1 MKTVLIVEDDPAIVR
16 GLEAALTEVNFKVQV
31 AKDGNKGYQMAKREI
46 IDLIILDLML
56 PGMNGKEVCEKLRA
70 DGITTP
76 ILMLTAK
83 KSEMDKVVGLEIG
96 ADDYVTKPF
105 SVRELLARVKALLR
119 RGNQQVQS
127 LEEITFGDVYVDF
140 KRQEAQKAGKPVS
153 LSAKEFQLLK
163 YFAEREGE
171 VISRAALLD
180 DIWGYEVTPTTRTVD
195 NYILSLRKKIESEPS
210 KPKHLVTVYT
220 AGYKFLR

>member
-1 MKTVLIVEDDPAIVR
+1 MKTVLIIEDDPAIVK
-16 GLEAALTEVNFKVQV
+16 GLEEALKEENFKVQV
-31 AKDGNKGYQMAKREI
+31 ATDGSKGCLMAKREAI
-46 IDLIILDLML
+46 ALIILDLML
-56 PGMNGKEVCEKLRA
+56 PDMNGKEVCQKLRA
-70 DGITTP
+70 DGIETP

-83 KSEMDKVVGLEIG
+83 KTEMDKVVGLEIG

-105 SVRELLARVKALLR
+105 SVRELMARVKALLR
-119 RGNQQVQS
+119 RGARQLQAI
-127 LEEITFGDVYVDF
+127 EETTFGNVYVDF
-140 KRQEAQKAGKPVS
+140 RKQEATKGGKTVA

-180 DIWGYEVTPTTRTVD
+180 DVWGYAVTPTTRTVD
-195 NYILSLRKKIESEPS
+195 NYILSLRKKIETDPS

-220 AGYKFLR
+220 AGYKFVR